1 MLDIVQTSKFKKDYK
16 RLKKQGKNMDLL
28 KPVVNTLQ
36 NQEPLD
42 DSYRDHPL
50 NGNLSGFR
58 ECHIE
63 GDWVLVYRINQSEL
77 ILTLVRT
84 GDHRNA
90 LGVE

>member
-50 NGNLSGFR
+50 KGNLSGFR